1 MLHYVQSCH
10 ICISQKLETI
20 QMFFNQG
27 MDVEKMWF
35 NNTMEYCSSIKTE
48 DIMKFA
54 GKWRELENVILSEEP
69 RLERTYMLCPH

>member
-1 MLHYVQSCH
+1 
-10 ICISQKLETI
+10 
-20 QMFFNQG
+20 MFFNQG

-54 GKWRELENVILSEEP
+54 GKWRELENVILS
-69 RLERTYMLCPH
+69 

>member
-1 MLHYVQSCH
+1 
-10 ICISQKLETI
+10 
-20 QMFFNQG
+20 MFFNQG

-35 NNTMEYCSSIKTE
+35 NNTMVYYSSIKTE